1 MKKNSKLEIVLTAAC
16 AAGVMAWSAGILG
29 ADFNEPAQANV
40 EHMTGTQLARVV
52 KGGRLYNNWM
62 HEVGKQAPKG
72 NHPLY
77 PANAKKH
84 GDTTWRCKECHGWD
98 GKGVSGGYG
107 HGSHRTGIKGTV
119 ALMGKSVQQAIDAV
133 TGNKHGLDKYLGK
146 GDLQALG
153 WYLTRAQ
160 LLREDRYIDSESKQ
174 VNGNPYKGGR
184 IFQTICVRCHGAD
197 GKMMNFGSADEPEYL
212 GTVAKDNPWEGLHNI
227 RFGHPGQQMPALIAF
242 PLQTQLNILSY
253 AQTLPAK

>member
-1 MKKNSKLEIVLTAAC
+1 MKMSSKRDVFLAATC
-16 AAGVMAWSAGILG
+16 AVGLIAWSVGVLA
-29 ADFNEPAQANV
+29 ADFDEPAQANL
-40 EHMTGTQLARVV
+40 EHMTGAQLARVV

-62 HEVGKQAPKG
+62 HETEKKPTG

-77 PANAKKH
+77 PASAKKS
-84 GDTTWRCKECHGWD
+84 GATTWRCKECHGWD
-98 GKGVSGGYG
+98 GRGASGAYS
-107 HGSHRTGIKGTV
+107 HGSHYTGIKGSV
-119 ALMGKSVQQAIDAV
+119 AMMGQSVKQAMSAV
-133 TGNKHGLDKYLGK
+133 ISNNHEFGSYLTEE
-146 GDLQALG
+146 DLQDLG

-160 LLREDRYIDSESKQ
+160 LIHEDRYIDAESKQ

-184 IFQTICVRCHGAD
+184 IFQTICARCHGVD
-197 GKMMNFGSADEPEYL
+197 GKMMNFGSSDEPEYL

-242 PLQTQLNILSY
+242 PLQTQLDVLSY